1 MMIALWC
8 QSCILG
14 HCLSHKKVRRGQ
26 QCRGMKSG
34 KSGAGTGFKLSQS
47 EVTFNNL
54 LRFKGRFESTQFFW
68 LCVYA
73 QVCVCIFGS
82 VMTEIMAVWLF
93 ADGECHTNT
102 RTTTFSP
109 FDDKSLCQSKANYYQ
124 VSVFLQNWYYDSS
137 PSPIR
142 FLCFDILCHSCP
154 FIIYLWIRHCSSN
167 PSPSLSLCLLLR
179 MCGWAAECQLFG
191 LCLHCPS
198 S

>member
-109 FDDKSLCQSKANYYQ
+109 FDDKSLCQSTKLLPSECVSPKLILWLKPFTHQ
-124 VSVFLQNWYYDSS
+124 VSVFWHSVPQLPFYYLPLD
-137 PSPIR
+137 
-142 FLCFDILCHSCP
+142 
-154 FIIYLWIRHCSSN
+154 
-167 PSPSLSLCLLLR
+167 
-179 MCGWAAECQLFG
+179 
-191 LCLHCPS
+191 
-198 S
+198 